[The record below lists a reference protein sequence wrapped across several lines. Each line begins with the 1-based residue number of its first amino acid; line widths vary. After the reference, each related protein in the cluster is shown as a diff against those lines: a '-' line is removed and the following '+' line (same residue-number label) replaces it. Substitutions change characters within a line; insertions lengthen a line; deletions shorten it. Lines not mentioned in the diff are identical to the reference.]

1 MITMGSS
8 EPVDALLCG
17 GFINEF
23 DALIN
28 SGQDCGGLAPWICI
42 VDFYCGPAL
51 WTCTVD
57 LHCGLAPWTCTVDL
71 HRGLALWTFTVDLQF
86 ALWICTVN
94 FYTGLAPWYRIQ
106 HTNDSSSRISWHKSY
121 GYEYKLY
128 SVAICNFCCLDR
140 FS

>member
-8 EPVDALLCG
+8 EPLDALLCG
-17 GFINEF
+17 GFMNEF

-28 SGQDCGGLAPWICI
+28 SGQDC
-42 VDFYCGPAL
+42 
-51 WTCTVD
+51 
-57 LHCGLAPWTCTVDL
+57 CGLAPWTCTVDFYCGLAPWTCIVDL
-71 HRGLALWTFTVDLQF
+71 HRGLAPWTFTVDLQF

-128 SVAICNFCCLDR
+128 SVAIL
-140 FS
+140 